1 MILRSGETCFAR
13 ISAQTPD
20 AAKQAKQHQA
30 CLDLAKDNPSIVC
43 K

>member
-1 MILRSGETCFAR
+1 V
-13 ISAQTPD
+13 TPGGAVT
-20 AAKQAKQHQA
+20 AATTAKPTTPTQLQQQHQA